1 MICRQTAEI
10 IDALNSLELGLRE
23 LGLWSDSRP
32 DAESLSS
39 TLPFCYDTLE
49 IEQWLQFIFLG
60 RMRELLEQGDDLPE
74 KCSIIPYIEM
84 LSGAGKQVHPK
95 LVNLI
100 KRVDWSIS
108 RESGSGERI

>member
-23 LGLWSDSRP
+23 LGLWSDNRP

-74 KCSIIPYIEM
+74 TCSIYPYIEM
-84 LSGAGKQVHPK
+84 LAGAGKNVDPR
-95 LVNLI
+95 LVELVKQI
-100 KRVDWSIS
+100 DEKITMGT
-108 RESGSGERI
+108 GSGERI

>member
-23 LGLWSDSRP
+23 LGLWSDNRP

-60 RMRELLEQGDDLPE
+60 RMRELLEQGDDLP
-74 KCSIIPYIEM
+74 KICSIYPYIEM
-84 LSGAGKQVHPK
+84 LAGAGKNVDPRLVELVKQVDEK
-95 LVNLI
+95 I
-100 KRVDWSIS
+100 TMRI
-108 RESGSGERI
+108 GSGERI